1 MYKSKI
7 EFERLRLTIKNR
19 ETVASL
25 VDVLLL
31 VLFGIIEIV
40 VYIVAEIVSPMP
52 VLVAISLHMRGHHLE
67 PVKVSERLD
76 AFIFAI
82 VKAFSIIVWYFVSN
96 YFIKQRKVTI
106 VFKLMKWYYAE
117 MGIWTAFFAAQVFYS
132 WRYLDILT
140 KSLPSED
147 ADFSDDQKH
156 AAIIIFIAISV
167 FLFLVFI
174 GVSAL
179 FLFRLSSYSEGMI
192 DFHKFI
198 NSYR

>member
-1 MYKSKI
+1 M
-7 EFERLRLTIKNR
+7 
-19 ETVASL
+19 
-25 VDVLLL
+25 
-31 VLFGIIEIV
+31 
-40 VYIVAEIVSPMP
+40 
-52 VLVAISLHMRGHHLE
+52 
-67 PVKVSERLD
+67 
-76 AFIFAI
+76 
-82 VKAFSIIVWYFVSN
+82 KAFSIIVWYFVSN

-117 MGIWTAFFAAQVFYS
+117 MGIWTAFFAAQVYCS
-132 WRYLDILT
+132 GWYLWRILT
-140 KSLPSED
+140 TSQPSED

-179 FLFRLSSYSEGMI
+179 FLFRLSSYSDGMI